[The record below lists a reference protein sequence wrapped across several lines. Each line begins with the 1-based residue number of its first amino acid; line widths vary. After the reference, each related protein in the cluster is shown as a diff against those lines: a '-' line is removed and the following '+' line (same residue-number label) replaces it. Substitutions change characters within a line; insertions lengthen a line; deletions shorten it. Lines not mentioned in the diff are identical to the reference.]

1 MLRGGQ
7 IPRSGRYLLDASGR
21 LHRWPRSRVDAVAIV
36 TVRARRI
43 RFEPTA
49 VEICGVPD
57 PAFDLDKVF
66 HELVAFEVP
75 APLAPVEVADLRIA
89 ELGEALVA
97 VVDDRAPPAP
107 RPRHT
112 PLPKISLKD
121 VPSGMEQLAERWR
134 GAP

>member
-1 MLRGGQ
+1 M
-7 IPRSGRYLLDASGR
+7 
-21 LHRWPRSRVDAVAIV
+21 AIV

-49 VEICGVPD
+49 VEIRGVVD
-57 PAFDLDKVF
+57 PSFDLDQAF

-75 APLAPVEVADLRIA
+75 APVAAAEVADLRIA
-89 ELGEALVA
+89 EESVADLGEAPLVI
-97 VVDDRAPPAP
+97 VDDRAPPAP

-112 PLPKISLKD
+112 PLPKISLRD

-134 GAP
+134 GVP

>member
-1 MLRGGQ
+1 M
-7 IPRSGRYLLDASGR
+7 
-21 LHRWPRSRVDAVAIV
+21 AIV

-57 PAFDLDKVF
+57 PAFDLDKAF

-75 APLAPVEVADLRIA
+75 APIADLRIA
-89 ELGEALVA
+89 EESVADLGEASVLI
-97 VVDDRAPPAP
+97 VDDRAPPAP